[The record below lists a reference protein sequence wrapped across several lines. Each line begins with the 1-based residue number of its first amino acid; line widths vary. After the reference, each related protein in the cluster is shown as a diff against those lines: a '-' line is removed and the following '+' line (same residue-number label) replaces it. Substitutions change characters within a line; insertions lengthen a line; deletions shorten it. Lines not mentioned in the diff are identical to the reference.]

1 MSGAVQSIVKSTV
14 PSVAE
19 QLANPLGLA
28 AEIAQLRALI
38 SEHQSLHFEVLHVTQ
53 RLALAM
59 LSLNFGNRRISRAW
73 LQRLKRII
81 ERGRFLLVHQAGAFD
96 TNGYLRDGQHR
107 LLAVAETGI
116 AIDMPFAFG
125 VDPAAFAAMDVGMR
139 RSGAQSLELDG
150 IKNAN
155 HIQAILRLRH
165 RVTKETLGEK
175 LDDQGVYVQGLE
187 ACQANDLLQR
197 AIGAGF
203 RMTALAPVSAA
214 AFAYW
219 RIALDSPERDRLG
232 KFWDQL
238 VEGYELDKGAPL
250 LEARRLLSN
259 ARNASKRPHQ
269 SLQQTL
275 SVVWIIW
282 AWNEWTAGK
291 SGGRPP
297 RWTKVHE
304 VLPVRGA
311 PR

>member
-1 MSGAVQSIVKSTV
+1 MAEASIVKSTI

-19 QLANPLGLA
+19 QLANPAGLST
-28 AEIAQLRALI
+28 EVAQLRALI
-38 SEHQSLHFEVLHVTQ
+38 AEHQSLHFVILHVTQ

-107 LLAVAETGI
+107 LLAVAETGV
-116 AIDMPFAFG
+116 AVDMPFAFG

-150 IKNAN
+150 IKNAS
-155 HIQAILRLRH
+155 HVQAILRLRH
-165 RVTKETLGEK
+165 RVTKETKGEK
-175 LDDQGVYVQGLE
+175 LDDQGVYVQGVA

-203 RMTALAPVSAA
+203 RLYAFSPVSAA
-214 AFAYW
+214 SYAYW
-219 RIALDSPERDRLG
+219 QIALQSPDRDRLN

-238 VEGYELDKGAPL
+238 VEGYELDRGNPI
-250 LEARRLLSN
+250 LEARRLLGN
-259 ARNASKRPHQ
+259 ARNATKKPHQ

-282 AWNEWTAGK
+282 AWNEWTQGK
-291 SGGRPP
+291 TGGRPP
-297 RWTKVHE
+297 RWTEVHE
-304 VLPVRGA
+304 VLPVR
-311 PR
+311 RVTQ

>member
-1 MSGAVQSIVKSTV
+1 MAEAALLRSTI

-19 QLANPLGLA
+19 QLANPAGLSTEVA
-28 AEIAQLRALI
+28 FLRALI
-38 SEHQSLHFEVLHVTQ
+38 SEHQSLHFEILHVTQ

-73 LQRLKRII
+73 LQRLKRIV

-116 AIDMPFAFG
+116 AVDMPFAFG
-125 VDPAAFAAMDVGMR
+125 VHPSAFAAMDVGMR

-150 IKNAN
+150 IKNSN
-155 HIQAILRLRH
+155 HVQAVLRLRH
-165 RVTKETLGEK
+165 RVAKETKGEK
-175 LDDQGVYVQGLE
+175 LDDQGVYIQGLE
-187 ACQANDLLQR
+187 ACQTNDLLQT
-197 AIGAGF
+197 AIVAGF
-203 RMTALAPVSAA
+203 RLHALSAVSAS

-219 RIALDSPERDRLG
+219 QIAMQSPERDRLG

-238 VEGYELDKGAPL
+238 VEGYELDRGNPL

-259 ARNASKRPHQ
+259 ARNASKKPHQ
-269 SLQQTL
+269 QLQQTL

-291 SGGRPP
+291 TGGRPP
-297 RWTKVHE
+297 RWTEVHE

>member
-1 MSGAVQSIVKSTV
+1 MAEASLVKSTI

-19 QLANPLGLA
+19 QLANPVGLST
-28 AEIAQLRALI
+28 EVAQLRALI
-38 SEHQSLHFEVLHVTQ
+38 SEHSSLHFEPMHITQ

-81 ERGRFLLVHQAGAFD
+81 ERGRFLLTHQAAAFD

-116 AIDMPFAFG
+116 AVDMPVAFG

-150 IKNAN
+150 IKNASQV
-155 HIQAILRLRH
+155 QAVLRLRH
-165 RVTKETLGEK
+165 RVTKETSGEK
-175 LDDQGVYVQGLE
+175 LDDQGVYVLGLE

-203 RMTALAPVSAA
+203 RMQALAPVSAA

-219 RIALDSPERDRLG
+219 QIALHSPDRYRLG

-238 VEGYELDKGAPL
+238 VEGYELDRGNPL
-250 LEARRLLSN
+250 LEARRLLGN
-259 ARNASKRPHQ
+259 ARNASKKLHQ

-282 AWNEWTAGK
+282 AWNEWTAGNT
-291 SGGRPP
+291 GGRPP

-311 PR
+311 PQ